1 MTSEQILDHFDLC
14 IVGAG
19 VAGLAIA
26 EHLATTQ
33 PASFSILLLE
43 KNASV
48 GQETSSRNSEVI
60 HAGIYY
66 APGSLKARLCVEGRR
81 LLYQYCTQHDVPHRK
96 VGKFIVAQ
104 HDEEDALE
112 QILRTG
118 RANGVEELTRISKQ
132 ELQREEPQVTATH
145 ALHSSETGIIDS
157 HAFMDSLLWRAQ
169 SAGVQFVPR
178 TTVTR
183 VTPEGE
189 HFVVSTTSGAHD
201 AAETFRFCCSRFI
214 NAAGLHANDLATRID
229 GFDQTLVPKLYLVRG
244 CYFSLSGKAPFRH
257 LIYPV
262 PEKSQKGLGIHATL
276 DMAGQV
282 RFGPDVEYIDTIDY
296 RVGEDRREH
305 FVQAVQRYYPAL
317 QPEQLQPD
325 YAGIR
330 PKLSAPHESA
340 ADFMIQ
346 DASTHRLPG
355 LVQLFGIESP
365 GLTAALAIAKHTG
378 QLLGL

>member
-1 MTSEQILDHFDLC
+1 M
-14 IVGAG
+14 
-19 VAGLAIA
+19 GLAIA

-43 KNASV
+43 KNSAA

-66 APGSLKARLCVEGRR
+66 PVNSLKARLCVEGRR
-81 LLYQYCTQHDVPHRK
+81 LLYRYCAQHDVPHRK

-104 HDEEDALE
+104 QDEEEALE
-112 QILRTG
+112 QILRNAK
-118 RANGVEELTRISKQ
+118 ANGVEELTPVTTK
-132 ELQREEPQVTATH
+132 ELQRHEPLVRASH
-145 ALHSSETGIIDS
+145 ALFSSETGIIDS

-169 SAGVQFVPR
+169 SAGVQFVPN

-183 VTPEGE
+183 VTPEGS
-189 HFVVSTTSGAHD
+189 HFVVSTTSGSHG
-201 AAETFRFCCSRFI
+201 AEEVFKFRCSRFI
-214 NAAGLHANDLATRID
+214 NAGGLHANDLATRID
-229 GFDQTLVPKLYLVRG
+229 GLDQTLVPRLYLVRG
-244 CYFSLSGKAPFRH
+244 CYFSLNGKAPFRH

-262 PEKSQKGLGIHATL
+262 PEKAQKGLGIHATL

-296 RVGEDRREH
+296 HVADARREH
-305 FVQAVQRYYPAL
+305 FLQAVRRYYPAL

-330 PKLSAPHESA
+330 PKLSSPEAGA

-346 DASTHRLPG
+346 DASSHLLPG

-378 QLLGL
+378 ALLEL